1 MKQRLVLLSCIIASL
16 LFCADGFAFSTD
28 SVPLHLKLTGLTT
41 QKGPEIYGSQII
53 LSFKPA
59 SPARFVGVA
68 FKHEDFTVIHP
79 FMRNDHGV
87 FFCVVPVP
95 TGEREVLYRIVT
107 DGLWMSDPANPDTV
121 PDGRGLRLS
130 RIAIPKEREAK
141 KPYPYIENDR
151 SVEFVYQGPSGR
163 SVSIE
168 GSFNAWDPF
177 MYELSEKTPGSYS
190 IRLRLPEG
198 RHYYRFIINGN
209 PLPDTRNLQRAIDA
223 SGREV
228 SEIIIP

>member
-141 KPYPYIENDR
+141 NPIRISRTTARWSLCIKARP
-151 SVEFVYQGPSGR
+151 G